1 MKVVLISMNDIGRY
15 ALEALAPTME
25 VAALFTVRERGR
37 HFMDVTDFTD
47 LAERYDIPI
56 VKVGG
61 INDPEAE
68 TLLKA
73 LQPDYCFTL
82 GWKQIV
88 KEHVLAIP
96 KLGWIGGHPA
106 YLLLQGERPDSSVLS
121 APGNEPLQYAIRD
134 GYRKT
139 GMTLFWVKSKIDA
152 GEVFAR
158 GEVELDV
165 GHETAYTL
173 LQKIGRTTADL
184 LRANLPALLNGTPP
198 RLPQELE
205 HTQPYM
211 KPLHTDDNR
220 IDPAAP
226 VEETYRL
233 IRSCIYP
240 YPNVFLEFHGQRIY
254 VSHARLENGVFT
266 ELEVR
271 AGGSPY
277 SGARIAGFARD
288 ES

>member
-1 MKVVLISMNDIGRY
+1 MNDIGRY
-15 ALEALAPTME
+15 ALEALAPAVE
-25 VAALFTVRERGR
+25 VAGLFTVRERGR

-47 LAERYDIPI
+47 LAERFQIPI
-56 VKVGG
+56 IKVGG

-68 TLLKA
+68 TLLRA
-73 LQPDYCFTL
+73 LAPDYCFTL

-88 KEHVLAIP
+88 KDHLLAIP

-106 YLLLQGERPDSSVLS
+106 YLLLQGERPDPSVLS
-121 APGNEPLQYAIRD
+121 APGNEPLQYAIRG

-165 GHETAYTL
+165 EHETAYTL

-184 LRANLPALLNGTPP
+184 LRANLPALLAGNPP

-205 HTQPYM
+205 NTQPYM
-211 KPLHTDDNR
+211 KPIHADDNR
-220 IDPAAP
+220 IDLAAP

-233 IRSCIYP
+233 IRSVVYP
-240 YPNVFLEFHGQRIY
+240 YPNAFIDFHGRHIY
-254 VSHARLENGVFT
+254 IEHARFENGAFT
-266 ELEVR
+266 ELKVR
-271 AGGSPY
+271 AGGS
-277 SGARIAGFARD
+277 AWERD
-288 ES
+288 EWKGGRLEVSGE

>member
-1 MKVVLISMNDIGRY
+1 MNDIGRY
-15 ALEALAPTME
+15 ALEALASTPGVE
-25 VAALFTVRERGR
+25 VAALFTVRERGK

-47 LAERYDIPI
+47 LAERFKIPI
-56 VKVGG
+56 IKVGS

-68 TLLKA
+68 TLLRA

-106 YLLLQGERPDSSVLS
+106 HLLLKGEQPDPAVLS
-121 APGNEPLQYAIRD
+121 APGNEPMQYAILG
-134 GYRKT
+134 GYQKT

-165 GHETAYTL
+165 EHETAYTL
-173 LQKIGRTTADL
+173 VQKIGRVTGDL
-184 LRANLPALLNGTPP
+184 LRANLPAMLAGNPP

-205 HTQPYM
+205 HTQPFM
-211 KPLHTDDNR
+211 KPIHADDNR
-220 IDPAAP
+220 IDPHAP

-233 IRSCIYP
+233 IRSVVYP
-240 YPNVFLEFHGQRIY
+240 YPNAFFEFHGQRIY
-254 VSHARLENGVFT
+254 VGHARLENGVFT

-271 AGGSPY
+271 AGGSPWK
-277 SGARIAGFARD
+277 RPTNM
-288 ES
+288 